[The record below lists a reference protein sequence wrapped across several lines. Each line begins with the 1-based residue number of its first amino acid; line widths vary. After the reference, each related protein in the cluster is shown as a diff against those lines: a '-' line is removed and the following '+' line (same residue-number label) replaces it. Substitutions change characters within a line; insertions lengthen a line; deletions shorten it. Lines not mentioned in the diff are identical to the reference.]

1 MLTHKCTGIP
11 QINLHVA
18 NNKSPC
24 TTNSEHLI
32 PEHTTK
38 WNDSVAMT
46 VSEGKENGWAAGR
59 PQPAHSNTFKIKHG
73 PRHGEEIHRN
83 TEKYGCNDQKKTK
96 GKVQGWES
104 RD

>member
-1 MLTHKCTGIP
+1 MLKVQESATHKCTGIP

-32 PEHTTK
+32 PEHTTM

-83 TEKYGCNDQKKTK
+83 TEK
-96 GKVQGWES
+96 
-104 RD
+104 